1 MKAASIAIV
10 LCIWLQQTELLEK
23 QALSLVQRTPAFDL
37 DPALPNV
44 SLGTW
49 FNQLVGSRAGVIWQL
64 SECGEAIAG
73 QNNEGTDLPAC
84 MEANAILANG
94 RKVVIA
100 IQIGTFKKGLAG
112 KASFHFG
119 AVEYEKKL
127 LPVKRL
133 SELPK
138 LLSAPSLI
146 AGNKPVA
153 LPDIDVPEK
162 RIKWLPQINS
172 LSLLASEKDVL
183 MANLDSEQGS
193 SPPED
198 VPPPPNR
205 LHGSSSSNQPQSI
218 QILVDEV
225 LDGHAITRVGAVYPN
240 ARLKTAFEMVQVQI
254 TISET
259 GRVIE
264 ARAISGQQALRS
276 AAVKA
281 ALKWVFRPITLNGS
295 PIKVQGVLRFKFK
308 GNQ

>member
-49 FNQLVGSRAGVIWQL
+49 FNQLVGSGAGVIWQL
-64 SECGEAIAG
+64 SECGEVIAG
-73 QNNEGTDLPAC
+73 QNNEGADLPAC
-84 MEANAILANG
+84 MEANAILADG
-94 RKVVIA
+94 HKVVIA
-100 IQIGTFKKGLAG
+100 IQIGTFKKGLTG

-146 AGNKPVA
+146 AGKKPVA
-153 LPDIDVPEK
+153 LPDIGVPEK
-162 RIKWLPQINS
+162 RIKWLPQINP

-183 MANLDSEQGS
+183 MANLDSEQGT
-193 SPPED
+193 SPQED

-205 LHGSSSSNQPQSI
+205 LHGSSSSNQL
-218 QILVDEV
+218 LVDEV
-225 LDGHAITRVGAVYPN
+225 LEGQAITRVGAVYPN
-240 ARLKTAFEMVQVQI
+240 ARLKTASEMVQVQI

-264 ARAISGQQALRS
+264 ARAISGHQALRS

-281 ALKWVFRPITLNGS
+281 ALQWVFRPFTLNGS

-308 GNQ
+308 GNK